1 MDQMGKSLDNFY
13 ITFTSIVNLFS
24 LLVGKGKFTIINPI
38 VNLCMFLYRFVNL
51 ILMTI
56 LHLEL
61 EEFFL
66 SNTHNVIKD

>member
-1 MDQMGKSLDNFY
+1 MIYSMDQMGKSLDNFY

-56 LHLEL
+56 FAFGIRRIFSE
-61 EEFFL
+61 
-66 SNTHNVIKD
+66 

>member
-56 LHLEL
+56 FAFGIRRIFSE
-61 EEFFL
+61 
-66 SNTHNVIKD
+66 